1 MYCILFEVSRFFRN
15 VLVGWVGSW
24 VSFEFIFELKG
35 TPYSYCLD
43 FAEDRPGFAEAAW
56 KAGLRGLWARVTGT
70 GEM

>member
-1 MYCILFEVSRFFRN
+1 MFLLGRW
-15 VLVGWVGSW
+15 VLGFL
-24 VSFEFIFELKG
+24 FEFIFELKG

-56 KAGLRGLWARVTGT
+56 KAGFRGLWARVTGT